1 MLTDS
6 NLSVL
11 LALLAAFLFAIAA
24 HVQHIGLNES
34 NTRQASVL
42 IVGTTAALHRIVA
55 PFTISPEYWLTT
67 ATPLFA
73 LTGLIR
79 PTLTVPLWVEGV
91 RRLGPTLNAGL
102 SASGPIFGAAFAVSL
117 LGETLNAQIAIGT
130 IAVLAGILV
139 TSIRLKGLARN
150 WPLWA
155 IFLPLGAAAGRAM
168 AHSVTKIG
176 YEEVASPVFVGL
188 VSSTLS
194 LIILTSQML
203 ATGQRLT
210 ANRSSSFWFVMS
222 GLLSTGG
229 VFALNIALQTGQVLS
244 VSPIVSTSPVFALL
258 LAILVFRKE
267 TVTLRTVATIL
278 LVVSGVILVILG
290 SRAG

>member
-1 MLTDS
+1 
-6 NLSVL
+6 
-11 LALLAAFLFAIAA
+11 
-24 HVQHIGLNES
+24 
-34 NTRQASVL
+34 
-42 IVGTTAALHRIVA
+42 
-55 PFTISPEYWLTT
+55 
-67 ATPLFA
+67 
-73 LTGLIR
+73 
-79 PTLTVPLWVEGV
+79 WVEGV

-117 LGETLNAQIAIGT
+117 LGEKLNTQIAIGT
-130 IAVLAGILV
+130 LAVVAGILV
-139 TSIRLKGLARN
+139 TSIRPKSMARN

-155 IFLPLGAAAGRAM
+155 ILLPLGAAAGRAL

-210 ANRSSSFWFVMS
+210 TTRTSSYWFLIS

-267 TVTLRTVATIL
+267 TVTWRTVATVL
-278 LVVSGVILVILG
+278 LVVGGVILVIVG

>member
-1 MLTDS
+1 MD
-6 NLSVL
+6 LSSYLPIL

-24 HVQHIGLNES
+24 HVQHIGLNET
-34 NTRQASVL
+34 NTRQASL
-42 IVGTTAALHRIVA
+42 IIVGTTAALHWLVA

-67 ATPLFA
+67 ATLLFA

-117 LGETLNAQIAIGT
+117 LGEQLNT
-130 IAVLAGILV
+130 MIAVGTLAVVAGILI
-139 TSIRLKGLARN
+139 TSIRPKGVSRN

-155 IFLPLGAAAGRAM
+155 ILLPLAAAAGRAM

-176 YEEVASPVFVGL
+176 YEEISSPVFVGL

-194 LIILTSQML
+194 LIILASQML
-203 ATGQRLT
+203 ATGQRFS
-210 ANRSSSFWFVMS
+210 ASRASSFWFLMS

-244 VSPIVSTSPVFALL
+244 VSPIVATSPVFALL

-267 TVTLRTVATIL
+267 TVTWRTVATVL
-278 LVVSGVILVILG
+278 LVVGGVILVIVG
-290 SRAG
+290 SRTG

>member
-1 MLTDS
+1 MDLTS
-6 NLSVL
+6 HLSIV
-11 LALLAAFLFAIAA
+11 LALSAAFLFALAA
-24 HVQHIGLNES
+24 HVQHMGLDETNS
-34 NTRQASVL
+34 RQASL
-42 IVGTTAALHRIVA
+42 IIVGTAAALHWLVA
-55 PFTISPEYWLTT
+55 SFTISPEYWLTT
-67 ATPLFA
+67 ATLLFA

-102 SASGPIFGAAFAVSL
+102 SASGPIFGAAFAITL
-117 LGETLNAQIAIGT
+117 LGEKLNTQIAVGT
-130 IAVLAGILV
+130 LAVVAGILV
-139 TSIRLKGLARN
+139 TSIRPSSMASN

-155 IFLPLGAAAGRAM
+155 ILLPLGAAAGRAL

-188 VSSTLS
+188 VSTTLS
-194 LIILTSQML
+194 LIILTTQML

-210 ANRSSSFWFVMS
+210 TTRTSTYWFLMS

-229 VFALNIALQTGQVLS
+229 VFALNVALQTGQVLS

-258 LAILVFRKE
+258 LAILIFRKE
-267 TVTLRTVATIL
+267 TVTWRTVATVL
-278 LVVSGVILVILG
+278 LVVSGVILVIVG
-290 SRAG
+290 SRTG

>member
-1 MLTDS
+1 M
-6 NLSVL
+6 
-11 LALLAAFLFAIAA
+11 
-24 HVQHIGLNES
+24 
-34 NTRQASVL
+34 
-42 IVGTTAALHRIVA
+42 
-55 PFTISPEYWLTT
+55 
-67 ATPLFA
+67 
-73 LTGLIR
+73 
-79 PTLTVPLWVEGV
+79 
-91 RRLGPTLNAGL
+91 
-102 SASGPIFGAAFAVSL
+102 
-117 LGETLNAQIAIGT
+117 
-130 IAVLAGILV
+130 
-139 TSIRLKGLARN
+139 ARN

-155 IFLPLGAAAGRAM
+155 ILLPLGAAAGRAL

-194 LIILTSQML
+194 LIILSSQML

-210 ANRSSSFWFVMS
+210 TTRTSSYWFLIS

-267 TVTLRTVATIL
+267 TVTWRTVATVL
-278 LVVSGVILVILG
+278 LVVGGVILVIVG

>member
-1 MLTDS
+1 MELTS
-6 NLSVL
+6 NLSIL
-11 LALLAAFLFAIAA
+11 LALSAAFLFAIAA
-24 HVQHIGLNES
+24 HVQHLGLNET
-34 NTRQASVL
+34 NTRQASL
-42 IVGTTAALHRIVA
+42 IIVGTTAVLHWLVA

-67 ATPLFA
+67 ATLLFA

-117 LGETLNAQIAIGT
+117 LGETLNAQIAFGT
-130 IAVLAGILV
+130 LAVVAGILV
-139 TSIRLKGLARN
+139 TSFSPKGLTRN

-155 IFLPLGAAAGRAM
+155 ILLPLGAAAGRAM

-176 YEEVASPVFVGL
+176 YEEVSSPIYVGL

-194 LIILTSQML
+194 LVILASQML
-203 ATGQRLT
+203 ATGQPLT
-210 ANRSSSFWFVMS
+210 TSRSSSFWFLMS

-229 VFALNIALQTGQVLS
+229 VFALNIALQTGQMLS
-244 VSPIVSTSPVFALL
+244 VSPIVATSPVFALL

-267 TVTLRTVATIL
+267 AVTWRTVATIM
-278 LVVSGVILVILG
+278 LVVSGVILVIVG